1 MGVRSKTVFVG
12 VLTVELFCHAAMS
25 LKDKRRVLRSLLD
38 RLRGRYNV
46 ACAEVDGH
54 DRWQV
59 ATIGIASVSNSA
71 NHLQDLL
78 AGVLRFIQSS
88 VELEVMDHQVEIW

>member
-1 MGVRSKTVFVG
+1 MFVG
-12 VLTVELFCHAAMS
+12 VLTVQLFCHAATS
-25 LKDKRRVLRSLLD
+25 LKDKRRVLKSLLD
-38 RLRGRYNV
+38 RLRDRYNV

-59 ATIGIASVSNSA
+59 ATIGIAAVGNSA
-71 NHLQDLL
+71 THLRDLL

-88 VELEVMDHQVEIW
+88 VDLEVMDHRVEIW